1 MTKDI
6 SAFTAMVIMV
16 CFPLIGLA
24 YFVLFPVVGTII
36 VIKELINVVARK
48 RYLCLR

>member
-6 SAFTAMVIMV
+6 SAFTALVIML
-16 CFPLIGLA
+16 CFPIIGLL
-24 YFVLFPVVGTII
+24 YFILFPVIGTII

-48 RYLCLR
+48 CHLCLR